1 MDIEFLKAS
10 IVEFVQTHQAHAPL
24 VLGLMTFAES
34 LAFVSLLLPTTA
46 ILITVG
52 FVLAAADIP
61 FWQIWAGAACGAF
74 LGNWVSYAIG
84 RRYKEAAYRTWPLSR
99 NPKLVA
105 RSESF
110 FRRFGPWAVFLGR
123 FVGPIRAVIALIAG
137 IFLMPPMLFQAA
149 NMASASAWAFLV
161 LGPGASLVHH
171 LPW

>member
-1 MDIEFLKAS
+1 MDIEFLKTS
-10 IVEFVQTHQAHAPL
+10 VVQFVQAHQAYAPL

-46 ILITVG
+46 VLITVG
-52 FVLAAADIP
+52 FVLAAADVP

-84 RRYKEAAYRTWPLSR
+84 R
-99 NPKLVA
+99 
-105 RSESF
+105 
-110 FRRFGPWAVFLGR
+110 
-123 FVGPIRAVIALIAG
+123 IRAVIALIAG